1 MARLIRMD
9 STGHSTLAE
18 WAAHDQGA
26 YDEAVEAFRREL
38 DEGYIGVVDEGILGG
53 RRRATHVRELPREA
67 DLVLMRRPI
76 AGG

>member
-18 WAAHDQGA
+18 WKTG
-26 YDEAVEAFRREL
+26 DEEAFEAAVVEFRRQL
-38 DEGYIGVVDEGILGG
+38 DEGYIGVVNEGPG
-53 RRRATHVRELPREA
+53 RATQVRELPQEA
-67 DLVLMRRPI
+67 DLVIMRRPI

>member
-18 WAAHDQGA
+18 WTAE
-26 YDEAVEAFRREL
+26 DEARFEAAAREFRRQL
-38 DEGYIGVVDEGILGG
+38 DEGYIGVVDEGEGA
-53 RRRATHVRELPREA
+53 ATQVRDLPREA
-67 DLVLMRRPI
+67 DLVIMRRPI